1 VTPTTLSP
9 SPSAN
14 SISVADGTRLA
25 IRMETTMALL
35 DDDDITTRLD
45 ALPGW
50 ERDGDAIAREFKF
63 DDFQGSVDFV
73 NRITPPAEEM
83 NHHPDIAISWN
94 KVTLTLSTHSEGG
107 LTENDFELAT
117 RIDSLA

>member
-1 VTPTTLSP
+1 
-9 SPSAN
+9 
-14 SISVADGTRLA
+14 
-25 IRMETTMALL
+25 MALL
-35 DDDDITTRLD
+35 SDDDIQARLD
-45 ALPGW
+45 QLTEW
-50 ERDGDAIAREFKF
+50 ERDGDSIKRQYKF
-63 DDFQGSVDFV
+63 EDFQGSVDFV

-83 NHHPDIAISWN
+83 NHHPDVEISWN

>member
-1 VTPTTLSP
+1 
-9 SPSAN
+9 
-14 SISVADGTRLA
+14 
-25 IRMETTMALL
+25 METTMALL
-35 DDDDITTRLD
+35 GDDDITARLD
-45 ALPGW
+45 RLPGW
-50 ERDGDAIAREFKF
+50 QRDGDAIKREFKF

-83 NHHPDIAISWN
+83 NHHPDIAIAWN
-94 KVTLTLSTHSEGG
+94 KVTLTLSSHSEGG